1 MVKNRSGQH
10 ATKEKVAD
18 TVMRRKWGRRIVAV
32 AHARRVEMNKKME
45 AKNLV
50 EMMNK
55 KMEANLVEMNKKID
69 TLSRETKASIVQMNM
84 KMERLSKETGDIY
97 VFLAT
102 LGVSTLSIAIQS
114 MSMR

>member
-55 KMEANLVEMNKKID
+55 KID